1 MTIRRRALL
10 GSLML
15 LLLPSVA
22 LAGGKGGVG
31 SGLPYGT
38 PLLGAG
44 LELDLG
50 KYLSVLGGV
59 GVGTYRS
66 PWAYGARISFAP
78 PDKKWRPH
86 LTGMRWTE
94 GYGFYGGAD
103 HDVGKRG
110 AWVMTYGFGYGD
122 VNLEAKVGAMIGVGY
137 RF

>member
-1 MTIRRRALL
+1 MSIQRSALIACV
-10 GSLML
+10 MV
-15 LLLPSVA
+15 LLLPSAA
-22 LAGGKGGVG
+22 LAGGKAGVG

-44 LELDLG
+44 VELDLG

-66 PWAYGARISFAP
+66 PWAYGARLSFAP

-94 GYGFYGGAD
+94 GYGVYAGVD
-103 HDVGKRG
+103 HDVRKPGG
-110 AWVMTYGFGYGD
+110 FVLTYGFGFGD
-122 VNLEAKVGAMIGVGY
+122 VNLEARVGAMIGVGY